1 MCDKSKLFGN
11 PKTAE
16 DRTLRRFVFDLDIWE
31 KRPTNRIFF
40 LFYMNQRRATQW
52 TQWRT
57 RWRML
62 RMTKHSCQELVETV
76 SRRVCNH
83 HVGCK
88 LLAVENPHSVRHSPA
103 MKTHRWNPMSK
114 ARATAPCIRLLHLVG
129 PQLVRTVNKWF
140 ARTQNS
146 SSR

>member
-31 KRPTNRIFF
+31 KRPTNRMFF
-40 LFYMNQRRATQW
+40 LFYMNQRRAMQW

-88 LLAVENPHSVRHSPA
+88 LLVVENPHSVRHSPA

-114 ARATAPCIRLLHLVG
+114 TRATAPCIRLLHLVG

>member
-16 DRTLRRFVFDLDIWE
+16 DRTLHRFVFDLDILE
-31 KRPTNRIFF
+31 KRPTNRMFF

-57 RWRML
+57 RWRMR
-62 RMTKHSCQELVETV
+62 RMTQHSCQELVETV

-88 LLAVENPHSVRHSPA
+88 LLAVENRHSVRHSPA

-114 ARATAPCIRLLHLVG
+114 TRATAPCIRLLHLVG

>member
-1 MCDKSKLFGN
+1 MK
-11 PKTAE
+11 
-16 DRTLRRFVFDLDIWE
+16 
-31 KRPTNRIFF
+31 
-40 LFYMNQRRATQW
+40 Q
-52 TQWRT
+52 
-57 RWRML
+57 
-62 RMTKHSCQELVETV
+62 HSCQELVETV
-76 SRRVCNH
+76 SRRLCNH

-114 ARATAPCIRLLHLVG
+114 ARATALCMRLLHLIG

-146 SSR
+146 TSR

>member
-16 DRTLRRFVFDLDIWE
+16 DRTWRRFVFDLEIWE
-31 KRPTNRIFF
+31 TRPTNRLFF
-40 LFYMNQRRATQW
+40 LFYMKQRRATQC
-52 TQWRT
+52 QWRT
-57 RWRML
+57 RWRMR
-62 RMTKHSCQELVETV
+62 RMKQHSCQELVETV
-76 SRRVCNH
+76 SRRLCNH

-114 ARATAPCIRLLHLVG
+114 ARATALCMRLLHLIG

-146 SSR
+146 TSR

>member
-31 KRPTNRIFF
+31 KRPTNRMFF

-88 LLAVENPHSVRHSPA
+88 LLAVENPHCVRHSPA

-114 ARATAPCIRLLHLVG
+114 TRATAPCIRLLHLVG